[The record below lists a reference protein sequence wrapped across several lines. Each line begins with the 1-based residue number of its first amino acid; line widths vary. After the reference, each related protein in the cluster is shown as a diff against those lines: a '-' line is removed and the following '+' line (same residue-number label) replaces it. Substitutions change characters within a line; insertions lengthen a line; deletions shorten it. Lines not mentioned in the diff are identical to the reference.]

1 MDTPVN
7 LSKKDKDA
15 TAILNQKEWFNRLI
29 VDDAFNNDNAVNNN
43 NNSIVILSQQKMNDL
58 QLFSGNKVM
67 LQSKKC
73 RETICIVH
81 ADNTC
86 PNDRIRMNRVVRNNL
101 RVRSSD
107 IVSIQVLQDVQF
119 CKRIDVLPIDDTVEG
134 ITDNLLKV
142 YLKPYFAEADRL
154 VHEGDV
160 FIVHAAMHAV
170 EFKVIE
176 TEPSP
181 YCIVRSRTIIRC
193 DGDPIKREE
202 EEEVVSLNEIGY
214 DDIGGVRKQLVQIKE
229 MVELPLKHPQLFK
242 TIGAKRPRNIL
253 LYGPPGTGKSL
264 IARAVANEI
273 GAFFVLINGLEIVSK
288 SAGESESNLRKT
300 FEEAE
305 KKSPAIIFIDKLDA
319 IAPKR
324 GKTHDEVER
333 PIVSQLLTLI
343 DGLKQRSNV
352 IVMAATRQRNLIDPA
367 VRHFGCFDREIDTG
381 IPNAADRLEILRIHT
396 KNMKL
401 DGDVNLEQ

>member
-119 CKRIDVLPIDDTVEG
+119 CKRIYV
-134 ITDNLLKV
+134 
-142 YLKPYFAEADRL
+142 
-154 VHEGDV
+154 
-160 FIVHAAMHAV
+160 
-170 EFKVIE
+170 
-176 TEPSP
+176 
-181 YCIVRSRTIIRC
+181 
-193 DGDPIKREE
+193 
-202 EEEVVSLNEIGY
+202 
-214 DDIGGVRKQLVQIKE
+214 
-229 MVELPLKHPQLFK
+229 
-242 TIGAKRPRNIL
+242 
-253 LYGPPGTGKSL
+253 
-264 IARAVANEI
+264 
-273 GAFFVLINGLEIVSK
+273 
-288 SAGESESNLRKT
+288 
-300 FEEAE
+300 
-305 KKSPAIIFIDKLDA
+305 
-319 IAPKR
+319 
-324 GKTHDEVER
+324 
-333 PIVSQLLTLI
+333 
-343 DGLKQRSNV
+343 
-352 IVMAATRQRNLIDPA
+352 
-367 VRHFGCFDREIDTG
+367 
-381 IPNAADRLEILRIHT
+381 
-396 KNMKL
+396 
-401 DGDVNLEQ
+401 